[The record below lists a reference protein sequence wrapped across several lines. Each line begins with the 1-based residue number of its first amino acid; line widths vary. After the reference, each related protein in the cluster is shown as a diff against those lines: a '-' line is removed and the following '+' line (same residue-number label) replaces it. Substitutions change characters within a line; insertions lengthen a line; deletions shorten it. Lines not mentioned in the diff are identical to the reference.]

1 MSDSFPRKKKSAA
14 YVVWVGRQT
23 GVFTSWQHV
32 STLVQGFPKARYKG
46 FASLREANLIW
57 NLGFDAYE
65 QGRLNAPIEKNGKL
79 YPKKPAPKKV
89 DPRIKER
96 ARMLVSTFTDP
107 KTKTGQHTTSCN
119 AVSCTYP
126 ACRCK

>member
-1 MSDSFPRKKKSAA
+1 MYKKPKKKVA
-14 YVVWVGRQT
+14 YVVFVGRVIGIHESWAECQSATDKYPGGRFKGYEVYEDGIAAWEHFEQT
-23 GVFTSWQHV
+23 GEIITSVRHMAKQ
-32 STLVQGFPKARYKG
+32 
-46 FASLREANLIW
+46 
-57 NLGFDAYE
+57 
-65 QGRLNAPIEKNGKL
+65 
-79 YPKKPAPKKV
+79 KKPAPKKV